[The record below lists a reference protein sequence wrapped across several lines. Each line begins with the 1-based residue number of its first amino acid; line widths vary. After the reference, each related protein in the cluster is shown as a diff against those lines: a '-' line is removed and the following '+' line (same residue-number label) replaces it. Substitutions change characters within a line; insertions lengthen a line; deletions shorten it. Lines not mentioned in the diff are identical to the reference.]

1 MSPRDFRTLSTR
13 HIGRTIL
20 VYDSVTSTNDIA
32 LSQPLGTVVMAHEQ
46 TAGRGQF
53 GRTWQAPPGTAIQ
66 LSATI
71 DPPVELRRPVM
82 LTAWA
87 AVAVAE
93 TVLQVTDVHP
103 QIKWPNDVLLQDRK
117 VGGILIEQKSITV
130 VGIGL
135 NVNQSGAQFVAAGL
149 VDAGSLANICGGQFD
164 RDTVAQ
170 RLILNL
176 DAQYDCLLGGRSSLE
191 GRWVELI
198 GLVGKQVTAEKRD
211 GTLVNGLLL
220 ELSFDR
226 ILLENDAETISE
238 LAPEAVRHLR
248 RKG

>member
-1 MSPRDFRTLSTR
+1 
-13 HIGRTIL
+13 
-20 VYDSVTSTNDIA
+20 
-32 LSQPLGTVVMAHEQ
+32 MA
-46 TAGRGQF
+46 
-53 GRTWQAPPGTAIQ
+53 
-66 LSATI
+66 
-71 DPPVELRRPVM
+71 
-82 LTAWA
+82 
-87 AVAVAE
+87 
-93 TVLQVTDVHP
+93 
-103 QIKWPNDVLLQDRK
+103 
-117 VGGILIEQKSITV
+117 GILIEQKSMTI

-135 NVNQSGAQFVAAGL
+135 NVNQSAAQFAAAGL
-149 VDAGSLANICGGQFD
+149 VDAGSLASVSGSQFD
-164 RDTVAQ
+164 RDEIAQ

-198 GLVGKQVTAEKRD
+198 GLVRKQVTAEKRD